1 MGARFMPFGTCL
13 SSYRNGWLWRS
24 LSLLSCI
31 LYGIGPLSGRM
42 RSAGSVFL
50 FTEVIRDRTK
60 PVWLAGEALFTKG
73 MARPCQGTV
82 GEVCSVY
89 PFYHPSRSNEPNAP
103 TVRSFGSFGVFG
115 RSVSRISTSLITCCL
130 TTIIF
135 AGAVNYQ

>member
-73 MARPCQGTV
+73 SARPCQGTV
-82 GEVCSVY
+82 GEVWAMKETCPVMS
-89 PFYHPSRSNEPNAP
+89 PL
-103 TVRSFGSFGVFG
+103 
-115 RSVSRISTSLITCCL
+115 STPLTCP
-130 TTIIF
+130 
-135 AGAVNYQ
+135 VNFVWNRHREREQGHI